1 MIIGVV
7 GSIASGKNS
16 FVEALTSK
24 GFINLRVS
32 DELKELARQKGIPLE
47 RKPLQDLGNELRE
60 KYGQGFLAERV
71 MEKIIPG
78 GNYVIDSIRNPGEI
92 EIFRNHDD
100 FVLIGVDAPVEI
112 RLQRILSRKKPGDPK
127 TIEEAREMEARDRGE
142 GENKS
147 GQQVSACFELSDY
160 KLVNNG
166 TMQELNSKIA
176 LLLKDLDV
184 LI

>member
-16 FVEALTSK
+16 FVEALTAK
-24 GFINLRVS
+24 GFINLRIS
-32 DELKELARQKGIPLE
+32 NELKEIAKEKGISLE
-47 RKPLQDLGNELRE
+47 RKPLQDLGNALRE

-71 MEKIIPG
+71 MEKITPG
-78 GNYVIDSIRNPGEI
+78 NNYVIDSIRNPGEI
-92 EIFRNHDD
+92 EILRNHND
-100 FVLIGVDAPVEI
+100 FVLIGVDAPLDI
-112 RLQRILSRKKPGDPK
+112 RLQRILDSNKPGDPK
-127 TIEEAREMEARDRGE
+127 TWEEAKEMEARDRGE
-142 GENKS
+142 GEKES

-160 KLVNNG
+160 KLVNDG
-166 TMQELNSKIA
+166 SREELNSKIA

>member
-16 FVEALTSK
+16 FVEALTAK

-32 DELKELARQKGIPLE
+32 NELKEIAKEKGIPLE
-47 RKPLQDLGNELRE
+47 RKPLQDLGNSLRE

-71 MEKIIPG
+71 MEKINPG
-78 GNYVIDSIRNPGEI
+78 MNYVIDSIRNPGEI

-100 FVLIGVDAPVEI
+100 FVLIGVDAPLDI
-112 RLQRILSRKKPGDPK
+112 RLQRILDRNKPGDPK
-127 TIEEAREMEARDRGE
+127 TWEEAKEMEARDRGE
-142 GENKS
+142 GEKES
-147 GQQVSACFELSDY
+147 GQQVSACFDLADY
-160 KLVNNG
+160 KLVNDG
-166 TMQELNSKIA
+166 SREELNSKIA